1 MRIETGN
8 SDKTILVE
16 LGRRLAQTRLDRNLS
31 QEALA
36 IEAGVSKA
44 TVERAEAGQ
53 PVKSTSLIRL
63 LRALGRLEAL
73 DSLLPEPL
81 PSPIERLDL
90 QGRRRRRA
98 RGARQDAGDE
108 SGPWRWAEDAE
119 REGER

>member
-1 MRIETGN
+1 MRINAEN
-8 SDKTILVE
+8 SDETVLAE
-16 LGRRLAQTRLDRNLS
+16 LGRRLERTRLDRNLS

-36 IEAGVSKA
+36 LEAGVSKA

-98 RGARQDAGDE
+98 RGPRGEAGSEDRPWSWGDE
-108 SGPWRWAEDAE
+108 
-119 REGER
+119 EGDGNR